1 MKRRKKKKMER
12 KPARPAFDFLSRRA
26 IGLPALAVIGRI
38 PTTPH
43 NQATHTSRTLIC
55 IFCLRKKCTITG
67 FWSREGPWGVSGL
80 STHPESENSATPPP
94 N

>member
-43 NQATHTSRTLIC
+43 NQATRTSRTL
-55 IFCLRKKCTITG
+55 RAG